1 MLKFLNDNS
10 PKILGVLMVL
20 VSYFQLPANQ
30 ATLASLISP
39 AGMALLGMLLGAV
52 AVVCDFFYRDMS
64 STANKPVVPPAVAP
78 LLAIFA
84 CLVVMSL
91 AGCAQLKSFIGTAE
105 ANPVVT
111 QTVFQQATM
120 RIIEVGKTDAER
132 KDRAAKVAAVATQVK
147 ALVGT
152 DVVSTDTLQA
162 ALMAQINKLDIK
174 NPSDKALAA
183 SLVSLGIAE
192 LQKHIDTGEVQK
204 DQLVAISKLLDYVIS
219 ATAWYQ

>member
-1 MLKFLNDNS
+1 MLKFLNDHKT
-10 PKILGVLMVL
+10 KIIGLSVVLI
-20 VSYFQLPANQ
+20 SYFQLPANQ
-30 ATLASLISP
+30 AAIAALVSP
-39 AGMALLGMLLGAV
+39 AAMALIGMLLGAA
-52 AVVCDFFYRDMS
+52 AVVCGFLNAPDD
-64 STANKPVVPPAVAP
+64 KPSVPPGVSAV
-78 LLAIFA
+78 LAILA
-84 CLVVMSL
+84 CGLL
-91 AGCAQLKSFIGTAE
+91 LTLTGCAQLKSFTQTAE
-105 ANPVVT
+105 QNPVVT

-162 ALMAQINKLDIK
+162 ALMTQINKLDIK

-192 LQKHIDTGEVQK
+192 LQKHIDSGEVQK
-204 DQLVAISKLLDYVIS
+204 DQLVVVSKLLDYVIS